1 MKTRLM
7 HTKLTTCTLS
17 LLALSAM
24 HIKPILAGAET
35 QLRVGMNYSS
45 AREMLIDGGWQ
56 PKYHRWQDKKVTCR
70 YNDLCNYAEIKFCLP
85 TGTGHCGGEFTDIN
99 GRTLYIETGSRGGVT
114 KFKIR

>member
-1 MKTRLM
+1 MNI
-7 HTKLTTCTLS
+7 KLTIIAAS
-17 LLALSAM
+17 LLALSAVQ
-24 HIKPILAGAET
+24 IKPILAGAENK
-35 QLRVGMNYSS
+35 LRVGMNYSS
-45 AREMLIDGGWQ
+45 ARKFLIEGGWQ

>member
-1 MKTRLM
+1 M
-7 HTKLTTCTLS
+7 HTKLTTFTLS
-17 LLALSAM
+17 LIALSAV

-114 KFKIR
+114 KFEIR